1 MESKIG
7 GQWNGQQEGLKPL
20 IGSKLKFSCHRGI
33 SCFTECCADLR
44 LILTPYDILRMKKRL
59 NLPAEEFLKEYTQPE
74 EESESLFPM
83 IRLKMSDDSKRRCP
97 LVSPQGCTIYE
108 DRPGACRLYPLG
120 RAAATGSPGRGD
132 REFYFLVD
140 ESHCLGF
147 REGREWTVEEWLK
160 DQGAGHYNE
169 MNRPWME
176 IVTSQSPR
184 IQDLTGEK
192 LGMFYL
198 TSYNLDRF
206 REFVFQTKFL
216 KVLDI
221 TSGVIGKIAADDE
234 ELLKLGMKWLKFALF
249 GEDTLSPTCF

>member
-7 GQWNGQQEGLKPL
+7 GQGDGQQEGLKPL
-20 IGSKLKFSCHRGI
+20 ISSKLKFSCHRGI

-132 REFYFLVD
+132 REFFFLVD

-147 REGREWTVEEWLK
+147 REGGEWTGEEWLK
-160 DQGAGHYNE
+160 D
-169 MNRPWME
+169 R
-176 IVTSQSPR
+176 S
-184 IQDLTGEK
+184 
-192 LGMFYL
+192 
-198 TSYNLDRF
+198 
-206 REFVFQTKFL
+206 
-216 KVLDI
+216 
-221 TSGVIGKIAADDE
+221 E
-234 ELLKLGMKWLKFALF
+234 ER
-249 GEDTLSPTCF
+249 

>member
-1 MESKIG
+1 
-7 GQWNGQQEGLKPL
+7 
-20 IGSKLKFSCHRGI
+20 
-33 SCFTECCADLR
+33 
-44 LILTPYDILRMKKRL
+44 
-59 NLPAEEFLKEYTQPE
+59 
-74 EESESLFPM
+74 
-83 IRLKMSDDSKRRCP
+83 
-97 LVSPQGCTIYE
+97 
-108 DRPGACRLYPLG
+108 
-120 RAAATGSPGRGD
+120 
-132 REFYFLVD
+132 
-140 ESHCLGF
+140 
-147 REGREWTVEEWLK
+147 
-160 DQGAGHYNE
+160 

-221 TSGVIGKIAADDE
+221 SSGVIGKIAADDE